1 MMARKMKDQKTRVFL
16 LCAGLGRINRG
27 YESFTRECFEALV
40 DEPALDLTLF
50 QGGGRSGRKQVRLW
64 VLPRTNPV
72 ISWLGQKLHK
82 DGYGI
87 EQITFALSLLPW
99 VVCCKPEVIY
109 FSDGIVGK
117 TLWHWRRLTRQKFKL
132 LLSNGGPLPPPFPRW
147 DFVQQLAP
155 PHIEKALAAGQDADK
170 QGLLPY
176 GVRMESVLPL
186 LSVEKRAAL
195 RRSLDLPE
203 DRPIVLS
210 VGAINKGHKRM
221 DYLVREVAALPHPR
235 PFLVMLG
242 QEDEETP
249 EIRALAEQALG
260 ADGYQIRTVNYQEV
274 SKYYQM
280 ADIFVLA
287 SLSEGLPRVIL
298 EAMSWGLPCLAH
310 DYALDRYA
318 IGASGLL
325 ADFEQSGSLTVSLR
339 KALQEGYDL
348 AARRERHQDAFERF
362 SWQRLGPRYV
372 EMLQACANL

>member
-1 MMARKMKDQKTRVFL
+1 MKDQKTRVFL

-27 YESFTRECFEALV
+27 YESFTRECFEALA
-40 DEPALDLTLF
+40 DDPALDLTLF

-72 ISWLGQKLHK
+72 VSWLGQKLRK

-87 EQITFALSLLPW
+87 EQITFALSLLPFVAW
-99 VVCCKPEVIY
+99 RKPEVIY

-155 PHIEKALAAGQDADK
+155 PHMEEALAAGQEADK

-176 GVRMESVLPL
+176 GVRMEPVLPL
-186 LSVEKRAAL
+186 LSVEERAAL

-210 VGAINKGHKRM
+210 VGAVNQEHKRM
-221 DYLVREVAALPHPR
+221 DYLVREVAALPAPR
-235 PFLVMLG
+235 PFVMLLG
-242 QEDEETP
+242 QAEEETP
-249 EIRALAEQALG
+249 LVRALAEALLGQAGFL
-260 ADGYQIRTVNYQEV
+260 IRAVPHQEV
-274 SKYYQM
+274 TKYYQA
-280 ADIFVLA
+280 ADVSVLA
-287 SLSEGLPRVIL
+287 ALKEGFGRVYL
-298 EAMSWGLPCLAH
+298 EALAWGLPCLTH
-310 DYALDRYA
+310 DCALTRYVL
-318 IGASGLL
+318 GNSGRFADLRQPGHLSPLL
-325 ADFEQSGSLTVSLR
+325 AETL
-339 KALQEGYDL
+339 AEGDVP
-348 AARRERHQDAFERF
+348 AARKERHQDAFERF

-372 EMLQACANL
+372 EMLQNCS